1 MEPDTEHCVVVRTCL
16 NAAYSYAYRRC
27 AMAVLR
33 ENANTIQQPPTNA
46 LTGAVAHRRRR
57 RPCRF
62 PEHRQHAIPQQ
73 DWEPIDPTA
82 TPRAMPAAEAFGYDD
97 IRLNAAPAS
106 SGDNG
111 HHAANNTT
119 ASGASL
125 PWPVDDFLDIF
136 GHGGALD

>member
-1 MEPDTEHCVVVRTCL
+1 MEPETGHSTVVRTCL
-16 NAAYSYAYRRC
+16 NVVYSNAYRLC
-27 AMAVLR
+27 KVAELR
-33 ENANTIQQPPTNA
+33 GNTSIAQHQPGTNA
-46 LTGAVAHRRRR
+46 LTGAVSNRRRR
-57 RPCRF
+57 ACQY
-62 PEHRQHAIPQQ
+62 PEPREHAIPQQ
-73 DWEPIDPTA
+73 DWDPIDPTA